1 VVEENVGPYSPQ
13 GMSNSTK
20 AALLTVALGLASI
33 VLATTAFGAGG
44 IESTGCP
51 KKEPAEARHPAL
63 LTIKALHMV
72 NQPIRNRCG
81 DLARG
86 PIWDLGW
93 ATRPGDGLTMV
104 IDAHDVTPVPGYG
117 AHGPFYRLYTIKPG
131 YIARIKW
138 KGVWRT
144 YRFVTRPFAK
154 PQLFKSGR
162 VNNKP
167 IKDWRGEVVYF
178 RCCWPRYT
186 RNDYLYER
194 AVLVPPKT

>member
-1 VVEENVGPYSPQ
+1 VKVV
-13 GMSNSTK
+13 
-20 AALLTVALGLASI
+20 LLTAVLGVSLALSAM
-33 VLATTAFGAGG
+33 APGANG
-44 IESTGCP
+44 IESSKCP
-51 KKEPAEARHPAL
+51 KKEPPSTGHPAL
-63 LTIKALHMV
+63 LTIPALHIF
-72 NQPIRNRCG
+72 NKPIRAQCA

-93 ATRPGDGLTMV
+93 AARPGDGLTMV

-131 YIARIKW
+131 QLVKIKW
-138 KGVWRT
+138 HGVSRT
-144 YRFVTRPFAK
+144 YRFVTHPFAK
-154 PQLFKSGR
+154 PQLLANGR
-162 VNNKP
+162 VNDKP

-194 AVLVPPKT
+194 AVLVRPSQ

>member
-1 VVEENVGPYSPQ
+1 
-13 GMSNSTK
+13 MK
-20 AALLTVALGLASI
+20 AVLLTVARGLASMA
-33 VLATTAFGAGG
+33 LATIALGAGAAG
-44 IESTGCP
+44 PEDQACPRNEPPGTG
-51 KKEPAEARHPAL
+51 HPAL
-63 LTIKALHMV
+63 LTIKALHMS
-72 NQPIRNRCG
+72 NQPIRPRCG

-93 ATRPGDGLTMV
+93 LARPGDGLTMV

-131 YIARIKW
+131 ELAKIRW
-138 KGVWRT
+138 NGVWRT
-144 YRFVTRPFAK
+144 YRFVTYPFAK
-154 PQLFKSGR
+154 PQRLKNGR
-162 VNNKP
+162 VNNRP

-194 AVLVPPKT
+194 AVLVGPN